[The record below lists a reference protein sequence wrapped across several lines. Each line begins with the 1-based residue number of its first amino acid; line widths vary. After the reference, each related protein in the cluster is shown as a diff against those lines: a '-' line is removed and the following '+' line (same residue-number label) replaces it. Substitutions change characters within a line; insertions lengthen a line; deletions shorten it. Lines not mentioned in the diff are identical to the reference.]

1 MHEPPAH
8 GHHEVPDRIEQP
20 RPRERMRAAVG
31 ERQVDGAAGLGAV
44 AARIGAALVER
55 DGHAPPLEQHGEQG
69 AGRSRADDA
78 DGLARQAHALTAAA
92 SASTAAATSRN
103 EL

>member
-1 MHEPPAH
+1 MHEPAAH
-8 GHHEVPDRIEQP
+8 GHHEAPDRIEEP
-20 RPRERMRAAVG
+20 RPLERVRAAVG
-31 ERQVDGAAGLGAV
+31 QRQIDGAARLGRL
-44 AARIGAALVER
+44 AARIGATLIQR
-55 DGHAPPLEQHGEQG
+55 DGHAPPLEQKGEQR

-78 DGLARQAHALTAAA
+78 DGLTRQAHALTAAA